1 MSLPIIAS
9 HRGGAQLWPENT
21 ALAFRETAALP
32 VEQVEFDVRLS
43 RDGVPYV
50 FHDATL
56 DRVTD
61 ATGPVDGRDWA
72 DLAAVRV
79 AGEPILTL
87 DEALDLLA
95 PTHLGLRIEIKS
107 AEAFAPYPGLEGT
120 VLSALAARRLMHRAQ
135 ITSFRLATLE
145 TVAALGEPGLGLLWL
160 VADPVAG
167 LIGNDATLCRLAR
180 QAGAAQ
186 MALRI
191 GLLTPAR
198 VAAAAKHGV
207 ALSSFATHTAEEI
220 AHAHRCGVAVFT
232 TDRPDLAL
240 AARAEAAAPGHV
252 PG

>member
-1 MSLPIIAS
+1 MTAPIIAS

-21 ALAFRETAALP
+21 ARAFRETAALP

-43 RDGVPYV
+43 RDGVAYV

-79 AGEPILTL
+79 QGEPILTL
-87 DEALDLLA
+87 DAALDLLA
-95 PTHLGLRIEIKS
+95 STHLGLRIEIKP
-107 AEAFAPYPGLEGT
+107 AADFAPYPGLERI
-120 VLSALAARRLMHRAQ
+120 VLDALAARGLVARAQ
-135 ITSFRLATLE
+135 ITSFRLATLA
-145 TVAALGEPGLGLLWL
+145 TVAGLEMPGLGLLWL

-167 LIGNDATLCRLAR
+167 LIGSDATLCRLAR
-180 QAGAAQ
+180 EAGAAQ

-191 GLLTPAR
+191 GLLTPER
-198 VAAAAKHGV
+198 VAAAAGHGV
-207 ALSSFATHTAEEI
+207 ALSSFATHSAEDI
-220 AHAHRCGVAVFT
+220 AHAHRCGVPVFT

-240 AARAEAAAPGHV
+240 AARAALAG
-252 PG
+252 